1 MFSLKQAWW
10 LIGVAGRI
18 IIVLFIAL
26 VCAALSLPFFAS
38 LPIEFVGVSGEQAES
53 RIRAY
58 WAEDVDSRDIEK
70 ASGKI
75 YSQIDCYAGWYQI
88 TLRPEAAEKWQKAI
102 HLKLETSARIG
113 RGVEFIEGVH
123 RTVTGPIVT
132 EPSFGKAPKWWIP
145 SSFDFRGTER
155 MRWYS
160 GGTTY
165 ADALYSGFDPAT
177 NTLWIYDYSQQHGQL
192 WSRGSVPAGERFVLG
207 SSKNHGE
214 LETEIKRGD
223 ADKRD

>member
-1 MFSLKQAWW
+1 MKQAWW
-10 LIGVAGRI
+10 FIGVAGRI
-18 IIVLFIAL
+18 IIALFVAL

-58 WAEDVDSRDIEK
+58 WAEDVDLRDIEK

-75 YSQIDCYAGWYQI
+75 YSQIDCHAGWFQI
-88 TLRPEAAEKWQKAI
+88 TLRPEAAEKSQEAI
-102 HLKLETSARIG
+102 HIKLEKSARIG

-123 RTVTGPIVT
+123 RTVTGPILT
-132 EPSFGKAPKWWIP
+132 EASFGTPPKWWVPP
-145 SSFDFRGTER
+145 SFNFRVTER
-155 MRWYS
+155 MSWYS

-165 ADALYSGFDPAT
+165 ADALYSDFDPAT

-192 WSRGSVPAGERFVLG
+192 WSRGSVPSGDQFVLG
-207 SSKNHGE
+207 SSKNQRE
-214 LETEIKRGD
+214 LEPEIERD
-223 ADKRD
+223 NADKQN